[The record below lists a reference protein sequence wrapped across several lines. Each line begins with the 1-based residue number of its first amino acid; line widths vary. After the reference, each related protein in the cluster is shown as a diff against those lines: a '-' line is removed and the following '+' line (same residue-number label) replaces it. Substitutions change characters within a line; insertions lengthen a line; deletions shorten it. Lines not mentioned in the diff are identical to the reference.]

1 MELAIRDKKI
11 FQMKAE
17 LEHRKKLLC
26 AKRQQLRQN
35 KRENTLL
42 EGVLQDYDN
51 YNKRMIH
58 ENEQKIAFLKQLHSY
73 IENITSELQL
83 TDKKLSD
90 SKNDQ
95 KDIMREIAKLKNE
108 IDNMTNEI

>member
-42 EGVLQDYDN
+42 EGVL
-51 YNKRMIH
+51 
-58 ENEQKIAFLKQLHSY
+58 KITTT
-73 IENITSELQL
+73 IISE
-83 TDKKLSD
+83 
-90 SKNDQ
+90 
-95 KDIMREIAKLKNE
+95 
-108 IDNMTNEI
+108 